1 MSPQPPRL
9 AVRLLASVLRR
20 DQGDSIL
27 GDLTEEYADRVERGA
42 WLNTLWF
49 WGHAVTFAIAAARQP
64 SSSQPPSKEH
74 FGMSRIRTGLYHAL
88 RRLSHDWRY
97 SAAVILILAVGIG
110 PAAAML
116 SVLERVLLRPLDYW
130 QPDRLALVRLSLGQL
145 RDHPGISPA
154 EAIDLRTANIFEAV
168 EVQMRLSEVTL
179 SVQDQLVPLTMV
191 RMTTGMLPMLG
202 VVPHIGRAFTEADA
216 PPPPPPPPAPGAPQA
231 ARPAPTPQR
240 VLLDYDTWRV
250 RFGGDPA
257 ILGRV
262 IQLSGFP
269 AEVIGVL
276 PSGFRLITGR
286 ATPRP
291 IDVYAMFQLRDFRNA
306 WQFPTLA
313 RLKPGA
319 TFEETQAALDVVS
332 RTLASKYPEFYVG
345 SLRFTV
351 TPLLADVTRATRPAL
366 RAASAA
372 VIVLLLIAFANATA
386 LVVARLRA
394 RRLDFAI
401 RSAIGATPR
410 ALVVEVLLESVVLTA
425 GAALAAAIVAAA
437 AIAGIREL
445 IPRTVPR
452 WEQIGVGWELLA
464 VTAGLSLVGLFVAG
478 LLPVSRIALGDSID
492 ALRSGTVQG
501 GRSESAAARLFL
513 VGTQVALTVVL
524 AFGCVQ
530 LVRSASRLSRV
541 DLGFDPNVLT
551 LRVPYDG
558 GRFNSNRM
566 RAELYQRIRNRV
578 ADVPGV
584 SAVGIVTHLPLSG
597 ATMMDGYEA
606 DLSKEPSFDQPAN
619 YQAVTPGYFAAAR
632 IPILQGRDFTD
643 QEDAGEQ
650 RVVIVDETLVRTVFP
665 GERDVIGRMLRLGW
679 GLDNSRIVGVVG
691 HARTI
696 EVARAVRPQIYVPVG
711 NLFQQFGNVVVR
723 ASGDPRQLAPAV
735 ERAIQEIGPGRAISN
750 VVMLN
755 ENVTAATS
763 TVVAVTWLVTFLAA
777 SGALLSAVGLYLLV
791 AFIVHQRR
799 RAAAIQTALGASR
812 RQVMWSN
819 LRSSGIVM
827 SIALPVGIV
836 LSLIAGPF
844 LADLLYEVTRHD
856 PVSMA
861 VALVVAVT
869 AGVLGTYIPVRRA
882 ADANVVQILRES

>member
-1 MSPQPPRL
+1 
-9 AVRLLASVLRR
+9 VLGS
-20 DQGDSIL
+20 DQRDSIL
-27 GDLTEEYADRVERGA
+27 GDLTEEYAARVERSA
-42 WLNTLWF
+42 RLNRLWF
-49 WGHAVTFAIAAARQP
+49 WGHALAFAIAAVLPQP
-64 SSSQPPSKEH
+64 SPLPAHKER
-74 FGMSRIRTGLYHAL
+74 FGMSRIHTGLYHGV

-97 SAAVILILAVGIG
+97 STAVIFILAIGIG

-116 SVLERVLLRPLDYW
+116 SVVERVLLRPLDYDE
-130 QPDRLALVRLSLGQL
+130 PERLALIRIDLGQL
-145 RDHPGISPA
+145 RGHPGLSPA
-154 EAIDLRTANIFEAV
+154 EAIDLRNAGIFESV
-168 EVQMRLSEVTL
+168 EVQMRVSEVTL
-179 SVQDQLVPLTMV
+179 AAQDQLVPLTMV
-191 RMTTGMLPMLG
+191 RMTSGTLPMLG

-216 PPPPPPPPAPGAPQA
+216 PPPFRPPAPGAPPT
-231 ARPAPTPQR
+231 ARPAPQPQR

-276 PSGFRLITGR
+276 PAGFRLITGR
-286 ATPRP
+286 ATPAP
-291 IDVYAMFQLRDFRNA
+291 IDVYGILQLRDFRNA

-313 RLKPGA
+313 RLKPGT
-319 TFEETQAALDVVS
+319 TFEDTQAALDVIS
-332 RTLASKYPEFYVG
+332 RTLATRYPDFYQG
-345 SLRFTV
+345 ALRFTV
-351 TPLLADVTRATRPAL
+351 TPLLEDVTRATRPAL
-366 RAASAA
+366 RAAAAA
-372 VIVLLLIAFANATA
+372 VLVLLLIAFANATA
-386 LVVARLRA
+386 LVVARLRG

-401 RSAIGATPR
+401 RSAIGATPK
-410 ALVVEVLLESVVLTA
+410 ALVVEILLESVVLTA
-425 GAALAAAIVAAA
+425 AAAIASAIVAAA
-437 AIAGIREL
+437 TVAGIREL
-445 IPRTVPR
+445 VPRTVPR

-464 VTAGLSLVGLFVAG
+464 ATALLSLAGLFVAG
-478 LLPVSRIALGDSID
+478 LLPVCRIALGDGIE

-501 GRSESAAARLFL
+501 GRSENTVARLFL

-530 LVRSASRLSRV
+530 LVRSAARLARV

-558 GRFNSNRM
+558 ARFESNRK

-578 ADVPGV
+578 AEVPGV
-584 SAVGIVTHLPLSG
+584 AAVGVVTHLPLSG

-606 DLSKEPSFDQPAN
+606 NLSKEPSFEQSAN

-632 IPILQGRDFTD
+632 IPFRQGRDFTD

-650 RVVIVDETLVRTVFP
+650 PVIVVDETLVRTVFP
-665 GERDVIGRMLRLGW
+665 GERDVLGRTLRLGW
-679 GLDNSRIVGVVG
+679 GLANARIVGVVG

-696 EVARAVRPQIYVPVG
+696 DVGRAVRPQIYVPIG
-711 NLFQQFGNVVVR
+711 NLFQQAGIVVVR
-723 ASGDPRQLAPAV
+723 AAVDPRSLAPAI
-735 ERAIQEIGPGRAISN
+735 ERAIEEVGPGRAISN
-750 VVMLN
+750 VAMLSD
-755 ENVTAATS
+755 NVTAATS
-763 TVVAVTWLVTFLAA
+763 AVVAVTWLVTFLAA

-799 RAAAIQTALGASR
+799 RATAIQTALGASR

-827 SIALPVGIV
+827 TVALPVGTA

-844 LADLLYEVTRHD
+844 LADLLYEVPRHD
-856 PVSMA
+856 PVSMM
-861 VALVVAVT
+861 VALVVAV
-869 AGVLGTYIPVRRA
+869 AAAALGTYVPVRRA
-882 ADANVVQILRES
+882 ADANVVQVLRES